1 MASLS
6 RPLDA
11 RVLAQKGIGAMGNRI
26 RLGGCVVAAL
36 ALLGFGNI
44 AGAGSVYVEPD
55 AHPDGTVL
63 NNAYVAVTL
72 STLGGYFGADNNV
85 YSLFDSLASTG
96 TRVFG
101 NSWDGEDMGDFG
113 GRWGFADFF
122 QPHLKAEFDS
132 PVASVSIDAIGD
144 DPPGKVDYGR
154 LEAFNSSG
162 VLIGTYETGPLATG
176 QVEQMTITRP
186 TADIAYIL
194 AAGRNL
200 DPQQLPTYE
209 TLHLDN
215 MVYDEWALNIQPQNG
230 IIIPLPSAAWM
241 GMCLL
246 AAGAVWRRLRTV
258 R

>member
-1 MASLS
+1 
-6 RPLDA
+6 
-11 RVLAQKGIGAMGNRI
+11 MGTRI
-26 RLGGCVVAAL
+26 RLSGCIVAVL
-36 ALLGFGNI
+36 ALLGFGNV

-63 NNAYVAVTL
+63 NNAYVGVTL
-72 STLGGYFGADNNV
+72 SALGGYYGADNNV
-85 YSLFDSLASTG
+85 YSLLDSLASTG

-101 NSWDGEDMGDFG
+101 NSWDGEGMGDFR

-122 QPHLKAEFDS
+122 QPHLMAEFDS

-154 LEAFNSSG
+154 LEAFNSAG
-162 VLIGTYETGPLATG
+162 VLIDTYETGPLATG
-176 QVEQMTITRP
+176 QVEKMIITRP

-200 DPQQLPTYE
+200 GPEEVPTYE

-215 MVYDEWALNIQPQNG
+215 MVYDEWILDGEFQNSFV
-230 IIIPLPSAAWM
+230 IPLPSAVWM

-246 AAGAVWRRLRTV
+246 AGGAVWRKLRLRTA